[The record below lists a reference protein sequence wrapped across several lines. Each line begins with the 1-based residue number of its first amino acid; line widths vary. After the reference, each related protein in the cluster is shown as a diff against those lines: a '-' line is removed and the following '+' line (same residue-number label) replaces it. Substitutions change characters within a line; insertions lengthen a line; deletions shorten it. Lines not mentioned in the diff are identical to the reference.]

1 MCYIAG
7 EEVTCDNISD
17 SHACVGQYFTYETLH
32 EKVVIFYIIGRP
44 EGESIVLCISPLNSL
59 MIDQQRSFGARG
71 IHVEFVGEAQNDKD
85 TVKRVVEGSVP
96 LVLISP
102 ENITSNP
109 LFRGMLLKKAYKE
122 KLVTFVI
129 DEAHCIK
136 AWYVTHLTFHEFISL
151 FAYRGDKFR
160 VAFSRL
166 GEIRSSLASDVPV
179 LAVTATATRSTF
191 DCIVNKL
198 AMENVFISGL
208 SPNRDNVFLSVI
220 ANVSLPK
227 FASSIAE
234 ALKLQGISYPKSLIF
249 CRSYNDCN
257 AVYDHL
263 ETALGPYITH
273 PRGYPNI
280 RKYRVI
286 ELYTRGSTNKA
297 KEIILEEFVK
307 VDTNIRVIVATS
319 AFGMGIDCPN
329 IINVYHWEPPHT
341 IEEYVQESGR
351 AGRNSQQCYATLIYN
366 SPRGHIS
373 SEMELYG
380 KNTTTCRRLLL
391 YKDFLFHTHTTV
403 SPLCKCCDIC
413 VSICECDD
421 CKSV

>member
-1 MCYIAG
+1 M
-7 EEVTCDNISD
+7 
-17 SHACVGQYFTYETLH
+17 
-32 EKVVIFYIIGRP
+32 VIFYITIGRP

-109 LFRGMLLKKAYKE
+109 LFRGMLLKKE

-179 LAVTATATRSTF
+179 LAVTATATCSTF

-234 ALKLQGISYPKSLIF
+234 ALKLQGISYPKSL
-249 CRSYNDCN
+249 S
-257 AVYDHL
+257 
-263 ETALGPYITH
+263 
-273 PRGYPNI
+273 
-280 RKYRVI
+280 
-286 ELYTRGSTNKA
+286 
-297 KEIILEEFVK
+297 
-307 VDTNIRVIVATS
+307 
-319 AFGMGIDCPN
+319 
-329 IINVYHWEPPHT
+329 
-341 IEEYVQESGR
+341 
-351 AGRNSQQCYATLIYN
+351 LIQ
-366 SPRGHIS
+366 
-373 SEMELYG
+373 
-380 KNTTTCRRLLL
+380 
-391 YKDFLFHTHTTV
+391 
-403 SPLCKCCDIC
+403 
-413 VSICECDD
+413 
-421 CKSV
+421 